1 MKKKDAEYF
10 RKLLT
15 RRMKE
20 LLGHTAGTVTDMTT
34 PKEKLP
40 DPTDRATL
48 EADLNYNLRIKN
60 REKKLIEKIRIAL
73 ERIDNGTFGICEEC
87 GRDISIERLKARLV
101 TTHCIECKTKEE
113 AFERALGL

>member
-1 MKKKDAEYF
+1 MKKKDAKYF

-15 RRMKE
+15 RRIKE
-20 LLGHTAGTVTDMTT
+20 LLGHTEGTVTGMTT

-60 REKKLIEKIRIAL
+60 RERANGLKGPRQRNHHNRQAIRSAKIPK
-73 ERIDNGTFGICEEC
+73 GY
-87 GRDISIERLKARLV
+87 
-101 TTHCIECKTKEE
+101 
-113 AFERALGL
+113 

>member
-1 MKKKDAEYF
+1 MKKKDAKYF

-15 RRMKE
+15 RRIKE
-20 LLGHTAGTVTDMTT
+20 LLGHTEGTVTGMTT

-101 TTHCIECKTKEE
+101 TTRCIECKTKEE